1 MKLSIIVCVFN
12 EIKTIKEILSK
23 INKVN
28 LPFSYFKEIIII
40 DNNSTDG
47 TKEYLKELKLIKS
60 YKIFF
65 QQKNYG
71 KGNSVIKGIEA
82 ATGDLIVFQDADLEY
97 DPQNYIKLINYLK
110 INQLDAVFGSRIK
123 NTEDFFYY
131 KINRLAVIYLT
142 KLINHLFKG
151 SFTDAATNHKLIK
164 TDILRKLKIKSK
176 GFESDFEIT
185 LKLLKYK
192 FRCDEVPIKY
202 FPRKHEAGK
211 KIKFQ
216 DGIKSLI
223 LIIYFYFKFLIK
235 K

>member
-110 INQLDAVFGSRIK
+110 INQLDAVFGSRVK